1 MASSIRRPRPRSK
14 TDMATES
21 SEELSTQAADTATG
35 AAVEVA
41 EAVSDPA
48 GSTARQVRRLELA
61 GAPVNRRLERQVRS
75 VADRAAD
82 TPAKLLDGTLTER
95 FVVRGLRL
103 VKEQAR
109 REDLVGLAAYR
120 SLELLHGGFGNA
132 ARSLSRFQDASQP
145 PARPTERRR
154 AQTPARTRTQTGTRK
169 PAANSATPTPAEART
184 SSPPPPPPNRAP
196 RRSTGHAS
204 KVAR

>member
-1 MASSIRRPRPRSK
+1 
-14 TDMATES
+14 MATES
-21 SEELSTQAADTATG
+21 AEELSTQAADTATG

-48 GSTARQVRRLELA
+48 GSTTRQVRRLERA
-61 GAPVNRRLERQVRS
+61 GAPVNRRLERQVRR
-75 VADRAAD
+75 VAERAAD
-82 TPAKLLDGTLTER
+82 TTTKLLDGSLTEK

-145 PARPTERRR
+145 PARPTQSRR
-154 AQTPARTRTQTGTRK
+154 AQTTARNRAQTAARK
-169 PAANSATPTPAEART
+169 PAANSATRTRTETRT
-184 SSPPPPPPNRAP
+184 SAGAPRTSRAP
-196 RRSTGHAS
+196 RRTSGQAG
-204 KVAR
+204 KNA

>member
-1 MASSIRRPRPRSK
+1 
-14 TDMATES
+14 MATES
-21 SEELSTQAADTATG
+21 AEELSTQAADTATG

-48 GSTARQVRRLELA
+48 GSATRQIRRLERA
-61 GAPVNRRLERQVRS
+61 GAPVNRRLERQVRR

-82 TPAKLLDGTLTER
+82 TTAKLLDGTLTEK

-154 AQTPARTRTQTGTRK
+154 ARSTSRTRTQTGARK
-169 PAANSATPTPAEART
+169 PAASSPRTETRT
-184 SSPPPPPPNRAP
+184 SARAPRTSRAP
-196 RRSTGHAS
+196 RRTSGQAGKS
-204 KVAR
+204 A

>member
-1 MASSIRRPRPRSK
+1 MTRGVIDPKTKIKER

-21 SEELSTQAADTATG
+21 SEELSTQAVDTATG

-41 EAVSDPA
+41 EAVTDPA
-48 GSTARQVRRLELA
+48 GSATRQVRRLERA
-61 GAPVNRRLERQVRS
+61 GAPVNRRLEGQVRR
-75 VADRAAD
+75 VAERAAD
-82 TPAKLLDGTLTER
+82 TTAKLLDGSLTER

-132 ARSLSRFQDASQP
+132 ARSLSRFQDASHP
-145 PARPTERRR
+145 PARPTEGRRVQTRSGSR
-154 AQTPARTRTQTGTRK
+154 AQASTRK
-169 PAANSATPTPAEART
+169 PAANGGSRTRTEART
-184 SSPPPPPPNRAP
+184 STRAARTNRAP
-196 RRSTGHAS
+196 RRTSGPAGKTA
-204 KVAR
+204 